1 MKLTHVL
8 GVCALV
14 AAILALVY
22 LNSWWQSASA
32 QQQAKPPTAGTVAP
46 SSSPTAVKSL
56 GEVMNPTGVKDVEE
70 HMNPAGVKDVEQV
83 MQPSVVKTPD
93 QLAKPT
99 KSLESVTKNATV
111 DVDEVTLPP
120 GN

>member
-22 LNSWWQSASA
+22 LNSWWQSANA
-32 QQQAKPPTAGTVAP
+32 QQQPKPPTAGTVEP
-46 SSSPTAVKSL
+46 SSSPSAVKPL
-56 GEVMNPTGVKDVEE
+56 EEVMNPTGVKPLEE
-70 HMNPAGVKDVEQV
+70 HMNPAGVKDVEKA
-83 MQPSVVKTPD
+83 MDPSVVKTPD

-99 KSLESVTKNATV
+99 KSLDSVTKDASV

-120 GN
+120 EN